1 MNEIFSYLGIHLS
14 ETLLKMRKFLS
25 NEFETNRVGMR
36 FEEWIQLIPLM
47 EKESLNQK
55 ILSDR
60 LAKDKTTISRLVDG
74 WVKKGWV
81 KRIQSSEDKRS
92 FSLKLTTKGKSIW
105 EKGIPV
111 VKEADLV
118 FKKNLSQENEKE
130 LFVTLFKIQTS
141 IQFSETK
148 NVPFENYPKPS

>member
-14 ETLLKMRKFLS
+14 ETLLQMRKFLAY
-25 NEFETNRVGMR
+25 EFETNRVGMR

-55 ILSDR
+55 TLSDR
-60 LAKDKTTISRLVDG
+60 LAKDKTTISRLVDS

-81 KRIQSSEDKRS
+81 KRIQSIEDKRS

-111 VKEADLV
+111 VREADLV
-118 FKKNLSQENEKE
+118 FKKNLSEENEKE

-141 IQFSETK
+141 IQFAETK
-148 NVPFENYPKPS
+148 NVPY

>member
-14 ETLLKMRKFLS
+14 ETLLQMRKFLA

-55 ILSDR
+55 TLSDR
-60 LAKDKTTISRLVDG
+60 LAKDKTTISRLVDS

-111 VKEADLV
+111 VREADLV
-118 FKKNLSQENEKE
+118 FKKNLSEENEKE

-148 NVPFENYPKPS
+148 NVPY

>member
-1 MNEIFSYLGIHLS
+1 MNEVFSYLGIHLS
-14 ETLLKMRKFLS
+14 ETLLQMRKFLS
-25 NEFETNRVGMR
+25 NEFEKNRVGMR

-55 ILSDR
+55 TLSDR

-81 KRIQSSEDKRS
+81 KRIQSIEDKRS
-92 FSLKLTTKGKSIW
+92 FSLKFTTKGKSIW

-141 IQFSETK
+141 IQFSATK
-148 NVPFENYPKPS
+148 NVPY

>member
-14 ETLLKMRKFLS
+14 ETLLQMRKFLA

-55 ILSDR
+55 TLSDR
-60 LAKDKTTISRLVDG
+60 LAKDKTTISRLVDS

-81 KRIQSSEDKRS
+81 KRIQSNEDKRS

-118 FKKNLSQENEKE
+118 FKKNLSEENEKE

-148 NVPFENYPKPS
+148 NVPY

>member
-14 ETLLKMRKFLS
+14 ETLLLMRKFLA
-25 NEFETNRVGMR
+25 NEFETNQVGMR
-36 FEEWIQLIPLM
+36 FEEWVQLIPLM

-55 ILSDR
+55 TLSDR

-81 KRIQSSEDKRS
+81 KRIQSNEDKRS

-111 VKEADLV
+111 VREADLV
-118 FKKNLSQENEKE
+118 FKKNLSEENEKE

-148 NVPFENYPKPS
+148 NVPY

>member
-14 ETLLKMRKFLS
+14 ETLLLMRKFLA
-25 NEFETNRVGMR
+25 NEFETNQVGMR
-36 FEEWIQLIPLM
+36 FEEWVQLIPLM

-55 ILSDR
+55 TLSDR

-81 KRIQSSEDKRS
+81 KRIQSNEDKRS

-118 FKKNLSQENEKE
+118 FKKNLSEENEKE

-148 NVPFENYPKPS
+148 NVPY

>member
-14 ETLLKMRKFLS
+14 ETLLQMRKFLA

-55 ILSDR
+55 TLSDR
-60 LAKDKTTISRLVDG
+60 LAKDKTTISRLVDS

-81 KRIQSSEDKRS
+81 KRIQSIEDKRS

-111 VKEADLV
+111 VREADLV
-118 FKKNLSQENEKE
+118 FKKNLSEENEKE

-148 NVPFENYPKPS
+148 NVPY

>member
-14 ETLLKMRKFLS
+14 ETLLQMRKFLA

-55 ILSDR
+55 TLSDR
-60 LAKDKTTISRLVDG
+60 LAKDKTTISRLVDS

-111 VKEADLV
+111 VREADLV
-118 FKKNLSQENEKE
+118 FKKNLSEENEKE

-141 IQFSETK
+141 IQFAETK
-148 NVPFENYPKPS
+148 NVPY

>member
-14 ETLLKMRKFLS
+14 ETLLQMRKFLA

-36 FEEWIQLIPLM
+36 FEEWVQLIPLM

-55 ILSDR
+55 TLSDR

-81 KRIQSSEDKRS
+81 KRIQSNEDKRS

-118 FKKNLSQENEKE
+118 FKKNLSEENEKE

-148 NVPFENYPKPS
+148 NVPY